1 MIARLARGMS
11 IPDSGEPLATPPLLD
26 QLDLSQ
32 ADLETMLRIYSE
44 LESAL
49 KKIKEDIAWLDRE
62 IEKARKESE
71 QS

>member
-11 IPDSGEPLATPPLLD
+11 IPGSGEPLATPPLD

-32 ADLETMLRIYSE
+32 ANLETMLRIYGE

-49 KKIKEDIAWLDRE
+49 KKVKEDIAWLDRE

-71 QS
+71 RS